1 MDFSEKLFTFAAQI
15 NDLSTNLAQ
24 DHPTMSSFI
33 SRCIDVFT
41 QKYEWLMS
49 LILKAH
55 HVQVS
60 REKYVRQLVKLFY
73 GKQPTDVQDEMIRKA
88 MEGSLPD
95 ILDPSQQQKAYSSLR
110 WHYGWIVFWVSFF
123 MTTVP
128 DNVWVIIVSCA
139 IDLYVFQCMVFRA
152 MQKIMMLYG
161 QPLDMNAD
169 TDAGVE
175 TILSVDRSGVMVGKY
190 PLLQK
195 LKSGLGFAA
204 KQMVQRQGPK
214 VVAKMS
220 RSAFMV
226 IRRQCIKWFSVIVA
240 KQQVSFVFDLLIPL
254 TCALISGLVSVIIL
268 VPMCNK
274 LQKSI
279 LRKG

>member
-1 MDFSEKLFTFAAQI
+1 MAS
-15 NDLSTNLAQ
+15 
-24 DHPTMSSFI
+24 MI
-33 SRCIDVFT
+33 SRSIDLFT

-49 LILKAH
+49 LVLKAH

-60 REKYVRQLVKLFY
+60 REKYVRQLVRHFY
-73 GKQPTDVQDEMIRKA
+73 GKETAEVQEAMVRKA
-88 MEGSLPD
+88 MDGALPD
-95 ILDPSQQQKAYSSLR
+95 ILDATQQQKAYSSLR

-161 QPLDMNAD
+161 QPLDLNAD

-175 TILSVDRSGVMVGKY
+175 KILSVDRSGVMVGKY

-204 KQMVQRQGPK
+204 KQVVQRQGPK

-274 LQKSI
+274 LRNNI
-279 LRKG
+279 LATRSV